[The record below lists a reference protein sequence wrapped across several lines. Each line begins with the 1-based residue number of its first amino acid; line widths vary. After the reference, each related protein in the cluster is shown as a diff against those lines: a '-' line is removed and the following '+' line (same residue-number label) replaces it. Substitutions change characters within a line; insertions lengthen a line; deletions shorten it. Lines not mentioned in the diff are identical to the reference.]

1 MIQHFNYSRNFD
13 YKYKVLDMTL
23 RDKLKPTTSI
33 NTQGEAG
40 RFADKSVKVA
50 EDFAIG
56 FVEWFADSTLK
67 VDLDG
72 YKTFGDTD
80 ETELHTTKELLEIY
94 KETL

>member
-1 MIQHFNYSRNFD
+1 MIE
-13 YKYKVLDMTL
+13 KLTTKV
-23 RDKLKPTTSI
+23 SI
-33 NTQGEAG
+33 NTQGEAI
-40 RFADKSVKVA
+40 RFANECYEVA